1 MLQGMQV
8 ESRAR
13 GTIPGP
19 FCVWSP
25 MIAVAPEVLAALVRS
40 YLDEPVSIPD
50 AQLDALESGPVPSP
64 AAAFTG
70 ESAGFPSPAAVEDA
84 IDTIR
89 TLSESG
95 VSPAESVDL
104 DRIFSMLS
112 SVRG

>member
-1 MLQGMQV
+1 
-8 ESRAR
+8 
-13 GTIPGP
+13 
-19 FCVWSP
+19 

-40 YLDEPVSIPD
+40 YLDEPVAIPD
-50 AQLDALESGPVPSP
+50 AQIDALESVLPVSTRRMSAAGLEFRLESGPVPSP